1 MDFQGAVSGFCLP
14 IGGYFGSCLRFSRQ
28 IAWLSSFEKRRAIPP
43 NPLPMT
49 QKINLNS
56 FLFSAY
62 PMNHIRESSSR
73 QNISSPVPC
82 QSPPAFKAYPSPR
95 RETRVHRA
103 KGKASKGK
111 RNRAHQTRTQALS
124 IPLSDRILSDP
135 TSGQSNFRTARNADC
150 GTCTLP
156 TCRIRFFPSFCFSN
170 SFRLRVISP
179 P

>member
-28 IAWLSSFEKRRAIPP
+28 IARLSSFEKRRAIPP

-49 QKINLNS
+49 KKINLNS

-95 RETRVHRA
+95 RETREHRA

-150 GTCTLP
+150 GTC
-156 TCRIRFFPSFCFSN
+156 RIRFFPSFCFSN